1 MIRCIIHVTKECEDL
16 IEAQNFYDEIKDELH
31 DRNSVH
37 VNGQVTVKFDPS
49 HPEGTP
55 EKGPKP

>member
-1 MIRCIIHVTKECEDL
+1 MRVVIHVTKECEDL
-16 IEAQNFYDEIKDELH
+16 IEAQTWYENIKGYLH
-31 DRNSVH
+31 TFETVH
-37 VNGQVTVKFDPS
+37 VNGQVTVKFAPS